1 MAKSS
6 DETKDP
12 KEGKPAKEPKAPK
25 EPKAKEGGP
34 KAKEGEPKAAKEGK
48 EAKAA
53 KEKGGKES
61 KGKEGKAPKEAAE
74 KAVPARLQIK
84 YEKEILP
91 ALTSKLGRKNRHAL
105 PRLQKIV
112 INMGVG
118 AATQDK
124 KHLEAAADA
133 MTQIAGQ
140 KPVLTKARQAIS
152 AFKLRE
158 GMPIGCAVTLRKQRM
173 YEFFDRLVSLALPR
187 VRDFRGVNRKA
198 FDGHGN
204 YSLGLSEQLVFPEL
218 NPDKFPRI
226 QGMNITFVVAN
237 ASDDESRELLAQ
249 LGMPFQAETA
259 TKGKGN

>member
-1 MAKSS
+1 MAK
-6 DETKDP
+6 EP
-12 KEGKPAKEPKAPK
+12 KESKPPKAAKAGKEKAAKEPKATK
-25 EPKAKEGGP
+25 ESKES
-34 KAKEGEPKAAKEGK
+34 KAAKEP
-48 EAKAA
+48 
-53 KEKGGKES
+53 KGA
-61 KGKEGKAPKEAAE
+61 KEGKASKEAAE
-74 KAVPARLQIK
+74 KPVPPRLQIK

-91 ALTSKLGRKNRHAL
+91 ALTEKLGRKNRLAL

-152 AFKLRE
+152 AFRLRE

-173 YEFFDRLVSLALPR
+173 YEFLDRLVSLALPR

-218 NPDKFPRI
+218 NPDKFPRV
-226 QGMNITFVVAN
+226 QGMNITIVVAN

-249 LGMPFQAETA
+249 LGMPFQAETT

>member
-1 MAKSS
+1 M
-6 DETKDP
+6 
-12 KEGKPAKEPKAPK
+12 AKEPKEPK
-25 EPKAKEGGP
+25 EARPGKE
-34 KAKEGEPKAAKEGK
+34 KAAKEPKVSK
-48 EAKAA
+48 EGAPKESKESKAA
-53 KEKGGKES
+53 KESRG
-61 KGKEGKAPKEAAE
+61 GKEGKAAKEDRAE
-74 KAVPARLQIK
+74 QPPQKPVTPRLQIK

-91 ALTSKLGRKNRHAL
+91 ALTQKLGRQNRLAL
-105 PRLQKIV
+105 PRLSKIV

-158 GMPIGCAVTLRKQRM
+158 GMPIGCVVTLRKKRM
-173 YEFFDRLVSLALPR
+173 YEFLDRLVSLALPR

-198 FDGHGN
+198 FDGNGN

-218 NPDKFPRI
+218 NPDKFPRV

-237 ASDDESRELLAQ
+237 ASDDESRELLGQ
-249 LGMPFQAETA
+249 LGMPFQAEPTGK
-259 TKGKGN
+259 TKKGE

>member
-1 MAKSS
+1 M
-6 DETKDP
+6 
-12 KEGKPAKEPKAPK
+12 AKEPKESKPPK
-25 EPKAKEGGP
+25 EAKGG
-34 KAKEGEPKAAKEGK
+34 KEKVAKEPKAAKESK
-48 EAKAA
+48 ESKAA
-53 KEKGGKES
+53 KEPKG
-61 KGKEGKAPKEAAE
+61 GKEGKAPKEPAE
-74 KAVPARLQIK
+74 KAVPPRLQIK

-91 ALTSKLGRKNRHAL
+91 ALTEKLGRKNRLAL

-140 KPVLTKARQAIS
+140 RPVLTKSRQAIS
-152 AFKLRE
+152 AFRLRE

-173 YEFFDRLVSLALPR
+173 YEFLDRLVSLALPR

-218 NPDKFPRI
+218 NPDKFPRV
-226 QGMNITFVVAN
+226 QGMNITIVVAN

-249 LGMPFQAETA
+249 LGMPFQAEA
-259 TKGKGN
+259 TGKDKSGN